1 MSFGVASVE
10 SRILAAA
17 SHDTAPA
24 ATGPLPDL
32 ENDLEE
38 HRLKVEIDLLQQ
50 QFREASDTH
59 DLRLSYANRL
69 FWLVCAWLA
78 CVVFAVELTGFK
90 TWGFTLSDPILI
102 AFITTTTINV
112 VGLFFV
118 VAKWLF
124 PSKGNAS

>member
-1 MSFGVASVE
+1 MI
-10 SRILAAA
+10 RAAA

-24 ATGPLPDL
+24 ATDPQPDL
-32 ENDLEE
+32 ENDLTE
-38 HRLKVEIDLLQQ
+38 HRLQVEIDALRQSVL
-50 QFREASDTH
+50 EASDTH
-59 DLRLSYANRL
+59 KLRLSYANRL

-90 TWGFTLSDPILI
+90 TLGFTLSDPILI

-124 PSKGNAS
+124 PSKGGAS